1 MTALPTTATQNGH
14 ADPHSHDHDHP
25 HDHRH
30 GDGHDHT
37 NGHDGHS
44 HPQSSA
50 VTARAASSGPALR
63 VEQLTRLFGRG
74 CDECISLTGPEH
86 ETNTCSAC
94 GTMVACADVSF
105 ELRPGRTIGIV
116 GESGSGKTT
125 VLRSLYGDLA
135 PTSGEAFLSGYR
147 DGERSIFEASS
158 AERRRIRNFT
168 LGMVYQHAW
177 EGLNLRISAG
187 GNVAERLLAAEWRR
201 IGQIRERAAGLL
213 GRMEVPVSRMDDF
226 PAHFSG
232 GMQQRVQIA
241 KALANGPSVVLL
253 DEMTS
258 GLDVSV
264 QAGVLDLIQEI
275 QRDEGVAMVVVSH
288 DLGVVRL
295 LCERTLVMK
304 NGRVVEAGLTDQI
317 LEDPHH
323 PYTQLLVSSVNA

>member
-1 MTALPTTATQNGH
+1 MTAMPLPA
-14 ADPHSHDHDHP
+14 S
-25 HDHRH
+25 
-30 GDGHDHT
+30 T
-37 NGHDGHS
+37 NGHDRAHPPTSS
-44 HPQSSA
+44 HPA
-50 VTARAASSGPALR
+50 NPAHPVSGPALR
-63 VEQLTRLFGRG
+63 VRDLTKLFGPG
-74 CDECISLTGPEH
+74 CDDCLTLTGPSR
-86 ETNTCSAC
+86 ETNTCETC
-94 GTMVACADVSF
+94 GTLVAGADVSF
-105 ELRPGRTIGIV
+105 DLRPGHTVGIV

-125 VLRSLYGDLA
+125 VLRCLYGDLA
-135 PTSGEAFLSGYR
+135 PTRGEAFLAGYR
-147 DGERSIFEASS
+147 DGQRSIFEASS

-201 IGQIRERAAGLL
+201 LGQIRDRAATLL
-213 GRMEVPVSRMDDF
+213 GRMEVPVARMDDF
-226 PAHFSG
+226 PVYFSG

-241 KALANGPSVVLL
+241 KALANGPAVVLL

-264 QAGVLDLIQEI
+264 QAGVLDLVQEI

-295 LCERTLVMK
+295 LCERTMVMK

-323 PYTQLLVSSVNA
+323 PYTQLLVSSINA